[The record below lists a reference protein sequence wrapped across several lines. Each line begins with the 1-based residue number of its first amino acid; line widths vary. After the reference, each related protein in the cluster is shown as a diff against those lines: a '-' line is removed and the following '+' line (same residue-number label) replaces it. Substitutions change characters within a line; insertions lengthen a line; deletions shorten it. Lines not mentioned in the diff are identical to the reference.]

1 MRDEAYKVC
10 PSCEGRANEEH
21 QFCPSCGADVASIPI
36 QSGDL
41 WLGTTIEGRYRLDEV
56 IGSGAMGRVYRATQT
71 SLNKSFAVKVLHTHL
86 TNDAASR
93 DRFANEAHNAAS
105 LNHPNVVSVVD
116 YGTTPDEM
124 TYLAMEFVE
133 GKSLEAVITEEY
145 PLARS
150 RIVDLCLQILAA
162 LTEAHGLGILHRD
175 LKPENILVQTVK
187 THGEL
192 VKVLDFGIA
201 KLMDDWEQQRP
212 GLTGHG
218 QVCGT
223 PEYMSPEQARG
234 HRLDARS
241 DLYAVGI
248 ILYQMLAGRVPFDSQ
263 SAVEILQRHIN
274 EAPVP
279 PSKLTDTNIG
289 ALEGVCLKAI
299 SKDPDD
305 RFENATKFR
314 ERLVSALRDSPELV
328 IECSLCGAT
337 LNAAAR
343 FCASCGAVAPPRSGA
358 PTRTR
363 SITQVSDMSLP
374 ATSGDSDSPEGR
386 VSGFPLKLQRRSE
399 HLNWMHEFLA
409 SPPPTIHFSVFRG
422 PTGAGKSR
430 LLAEF
435 SRLATQAQWRVYITG
450 AEPRTAAPSLWP
462 IKSVVRDSLNI
473 DPAQEI
479 SAQILGR
486 SANISGLSFEAL
498 PGLAELFDL
507 DGPARSAELS
517 VRRRECF
524 SAALEAMTLSGAET
538 PTLILFDDI
547 DRFDS
552 ASRAVLRRLRHL
564 VTRRPVLIVCTT
576 CEEDLAWLDI
586 EPVELA
592 PLEAADL
599 LPLEKS
605 FGLESGA
612 LQENAPMLPL
622 AVNLHLRLARKE
634 RPVAPSER
642 ADLEA
647 LAIAYLEDNS
657 PLERAL
663 LEAAAVYGESIAEDV
678 FDELLSQ
685 FFGQQDRRD
694 LDEAL
699 ANLHVNRVFS
709 LDRHGN
715 RGFEHRV
722 LREAIYK
729 SIPRKR
735 RRQLH
740 RIYAEHANVAPC
752 LITTAMHRLKSQPLE
767 AVTALEAAA
776 DRASLSFDDKKS
788 ASLLRAAIRTLRRAS
803 ESDRISPDG
812 VASLRLSIARLEC
825 KLAETLR
832 LLGLLDESI
841 EVVSVHDRHEHP
853 AISAS
858 SLLTLARCLTLKGEL
873 DEAVSAFNRSFAPL
887 LAEGD
892 LSTILH
898 TYSELARVH
907 LMRNEPEQGLEE
919 VMEGLDL
926 CTHGEG
932 PRATVD
938 LPLWRYLLSISEL
951 HRNAKRLDEAVVWAN
966 HALFQAERLQDEL
979 AQLRTHAQ
987 IAFLLRL
994 AERPTSAE
1002 QHLARAIERARHFG
1016 DRLTTAELLL
1026 ERARLRA
1033 LRGELEEARRCCQE
1047 AFRLSIELE
1056 WAEGVQ
1062 HAQDALMRLGEVVNE
1077 QDGQADLM

>member
-10 PSCEGRANEEH
+10 PSCDGRAKEEH
-21 QFCPSCGADVASIPI
+21 RFCPLCGTDLESVEVQA
-36 QSGDL
+36 GDL

-56 IGSGAMGRVYRATQT
+56 IGTGAMGRVYRATQT
-71 SLNKSFAVKVLHTHL
+71 SLNKSFAVKVLHAHL

-93 DRFANEAHNAAS
+93 ERFANEAHNAAS

-133 GKSLEAVITEEY
+133 GKSLEAVIGEEY
-145 PLARS
+145 PLSRS

-175 LKPENILVQTVK
+175 LKPENILVKTVK

-201 KLMDDWEQQRP
+201 KLMDDSEQQRP

-241 DLYAVGI
+241 DLYAVGV

-274 EAPVP
+274 ETPVP
-279 PSKLTDTNIG
+279 PSKITNTSIG

-299 SKDPDD
+299 SKEPQD
-305 RFENATKFR
+305 RFESASQFR
-314 ERLVSALRDSPELV
+314 ERLVSALRNSPEIV
-328 IECSLCGAT
+328 IECGGCGTT
-337 LNAAAR
+337 LDPAAR
-343 FCASCGAVAPPRSGA
+343 FCASCGAVAPARSGA

-363 SITQVSDMSLP
+363 SITQVSEMSLP
-374 ATSGDSDSPEGR
+374 SMSGDPEAHEGR
-386 VSGFPLKLQRRSE
+386 IPGFPLQLLRRME
-399 HLNWMHEFLA
+399 QLNWLHELLT
-409 SPPPTIHFSVFRG
+409 SPPQTLQFAVFRG
-422 PTGAGKSR
+422 ARGAGKSR

-435 SRLATQAQWRVYITG
+435 TRLAAQAQWRVLITG
-450 AEPRTAAPSLWP
+450 AEPRAAAPSLWP
-462 IKSVVRDSLNI
+462 IKSIVRDSLSI
-473 DPAQEI
+473 DASQEI
-479 SAQILGR
+479 STQLLGR
-486 SANISGLSFEAL
+486 SANLAGLSFEAL
-498 PGLAELFDL
+498 PGLAELFGL
-507 DGPARSAELS
+507 DGPARTAELS

-524 SAALEAMTLSGAET
+524 SSALEAMTLSGAET
-538 PTLILFDDI
+538 PTLIILDDI
-547 DRFDS
+547 DRYDA
-552 ASRAVLRRLRHL
+552 ASRSVLRRLRNL
-564 VTRRPVLIVCTT
+564 VTRRPVVIVCATS
-576 CEEDLAWLDI
+576 EEDLTWLDI
-586 EPVELA
+586 EAKQLS
-592 PLEAADL
+592 PLEGEDL
-599 LPLEKS
+599 QVLEDG
-605 FGLESGA
+605 FQLESGS
-612 LQENAPMLPL
+612 LRSKAPMLPL
-622 AVNLHLRLARKE
+622 AANLHLRLARNE
-634 RPVAPSER
+634 RPVAASEQP
-642 ADLEA
+642 DIEA
-647 LAIAYLEDNS
+647 LAVAYLEDSS

-663 LEAAAVYGESIAEDV
+663 LEAAAVYGESIQEDI
-678 FDELLSQ
+678 FDGLLGR

-699 ANLHVNRVFS
+699 ANLHVNRVLS
-709 LDRHGN
+709 LDRNGN
-715 RGFEHRV
+715 RSFGHRV
-722 LREAIYK
+722 LRETVYQQ
-729 SIPRKR
+729 IPRKR

-740 RIYAEHANVAPC
+740 RIYAEHPDVASC
-752 LITTAMHRLKSQPLE
+752 VITAAMHRLKSQPLD
-767 AVTALEAAA
+767 AVPSLEAAA
-776 DRASLSFDDKKS
+776 DHASLSFDDQKA
-788 ASLLRAAIRTLRRAS
+788 ASLLRAAIRTLGRAMES
-803 ESDRISPDG
+803 ERVSADG
-812 VASLRLSIARLEC
+812 LSSLQLSVARLEC

-832 LLGLLDESI
+832 LLGSHDESI
-841 EVVSVHDRHEHP
+841 DLVSVHDRHEHP
-853 AISAS
+853 AIAAS
-858 SLLTLARCLTLKGEL
+858 SLLTLARCHSQKGDL
-873 DEAVSAFNRSFAPL
+873 DAAVVAFNRSFAPL
-887 LAEGD
+887 LAEGE
-892 LSTILH
+892 LATILH

-926 CTHGEG
+926 CTLGEG
-932 PRATVD
+932 PRAPVA

-966 HALFQAERLQDEL
+966 HALFQAERLEDEL
-979 AQLRTHAQ
+979 ALLRTHAQ
-987 IAFLLRL
+987 LAFLLRL
-994 AERPTSAE
+994 ADRPTSAE

-1026 ERARLRA
+1026 ERARIRA
-1033 LRGELEEARRCCQE
+1033 LRGELEEARRCCEE

-1077 QDGQADLM
+1077 PDGQADSM